1 MQTMSSLP
9 RIRARLVPFACA
21 LTAIPLASLHAQER
35 PDTTALAPVIVTAVR
50 VPTAATVSD
59 AATTVITGAELRA
72 RGAVTLVDAL
82 RTVPGIM
89 LGQAAGPGSQASL
102 FLRGGNSNF
111 AKVLID
117 GVAVNAPG
125 GALDIS
131 TLTTDNIDRIEILRG
146 PASMQYGSDAMTG
159 VVQVFTRREPGS
171 TLTASV
177 ADRDRQ
183 YDLSAGTAASR
194 QLGGSARLRTALGG
208 GLHRGN
214 GFLPFNNAHRNA
226 TGSALAAVAGAHGE
240 ATVNAAWGDA
250 RYHYPTTGGGTPTDS
265 NAFTGSSRLTLGAT
279 GTWHATERLAARAQ
293 LARAD
298 TRALSD
304 DQPDAPGDTLGF
316 YSRSHGRAVRQSAN
330 LQLVAAL
337 PATVTT
343 LLGAAVE
350 GQRMQSRGWSR
361 FQSYPADAST
371 FDEARTNRAVYAQL
385 SAGRSRLAGDVG
397 ARRERLANG
406 RMVNTGRIALAS
418 AIVPGTIVRAS
429 LGTAFKEPAF
439 DEMFNGPF
447 SVGARDL
454 RPERSRSREIGA
466 ESRFAAGRVILG
478 ATIFDQRFS
487 DLVQYRIVDHSVDP
501 LTPDYYN
508 VVAARSHGV
517 ELEGRLA
524 PTAALALHGSWS
536 FLNTEVTNEGNGGF
550 GAVANGKPLLR
561 RPRRIAAADGIL
573 RTRRATLSATVDRIG
588 ARDDYDYGFPG
599 GRVRLAPYTLVGAA
613 AEVPVVRP
621 SRAGWALALTAR
633 GENLTNRS
641 YQNVFG
647 FATPGRVLFIGLRLH
662 GGQWG
667 QSR

>member
-1 MQTMSSLP
+1 MHSMRPLLRTSP
-9 RIRARLVPFACA
+9 RALCCA
-21 LTAIPLASLHAQER
+21 IAVAAPLALAQAQDR
-35 PDTTALAPVIVTAVR
+35 PDTTALSPVIVTAVR

-59 AATTVITGAELRA
+59 AATTVVTGAELRA
-72 RGAVTLVDAL
+72 HGAVTLVDAL

-102 FLRGGNSNF
+102 FMRGGNSNF

-117 GVAVNAPG
+117 GVPVNAPG

-131 TLTTDNIDRIEILRG
+131 TLTTDNIDRIEVLRG

-159 VVQVFTRREPGS
+159 VVQIFTRREPGTS
-171 TLTASV
+171 ASASV

-194 QLGGSARLRTALGG
+194 QLGGSARLRAALGG

-214 GFLPFNNAHRNA
+214 GFLPFNNGYRNA
-226 TGSALAAVAGAHGE
+226 TGNVLAAIAGARGD
-240 ATVNAAWGDA
+240 ATLNAAWGDA

-279 GTWHATERLAARAQ
+279 GLWHLGERLAARAQ

-298 TRALSD
+298 TRAISD
-304 DQPDAPGDTLGF
+304 DQPDGPGDTLGF
-316 YSRSHGRAVRQSAN
+316 YSRSHGRAMRESAN
-330 LQLVAAL
+330 LQLVATL
-337 PATVTT
+337 PAAITT
-343 LLGAAVE
+343 LIGGGIE

-361 FQSYPADAST
+361 FQSYPASASS
-371 FDEARTNRAVYAQL
+371 FDEARTNRALYAQL
-385 SAGRSRLAGDVG
+385 SAGRARLAGDVG

-406 RMVNTGRIALAS
+406 RMVNTGRIGVAS
-418 AIVPGTIVRAS
+418 ELLPGTIVRAS

-466 ESRFAAGRVILG
+466 ESRFAAGRITLG
-478 ATIFDQRFS
+478 ATVFAQRFS
-487 DLVQYRIVDHSVDP
+487 DLVQYRIVDHSVEP

-508 VVAARSHGV
+508 VVAARSRGV

-524 PTAALALHGSWS
+524 PIAPLALHGSWS
-536 FLNTEVTNEGNGGF
+536 LLNTEVTDEGNGGF

-561 RPRRIAAADGIL
+561 RPRRIATADGIL
-573 RTRRATLSATVDRIG
+573 RTRRATLSAKVDRVG
-588 ARDDYDYGFPG
+588 GRDDYDYSYPG
-599 GRVRLAPYTLVGAA
+599 GRVRLAPYTILAAA
-613 AEVPVVRP
+613 AELPLVIPRGE
-621 SRAGWALALTAR
+621 GWSLALTAR

-647 FATPGRVLFIGLRLH
+647 FATPGRVVFIGLRLH
-662 GGQWG
+662 D
-667 QSR
+667 

>member
-1 MQTMSSLP
+1 MLP
-9 RIRARLVPFACA
+9 LIRTSARLLSGAAVLASA
-21 LTAIPLASLHAQER
+21 PLASLRAQDR
-35 PDTTALAPVIVTAVR
+35 PDTTALSPVIVTAVR

-72 RGAVTLVDAL
+72 HGAVTLVDAL

-111 AKVLID
+111 AKVLVD
-117 GVAVNAPG
+117 GVPVNTPG
-125 GALDIS
+125 GALDLS
-131 TLTTDNIDRIEILRG
+131 TLTTDNVERIEILRG

-159 VVQVFTRREPGS
+159 VIQVFTRREPGTS
-171 TLTASV
+171 VTASV

-183 YDLSAGTAASR
+183 YDLSAGTAVSR
-194 QLGGSARLRTALGG
+194 QLGGSARLRASLGG
-208 GLHRGN
+208 GLHRGD

-226 TGSALAAVAGAHGE
+226 TGTATAAIAGARGE
-240 ATVNAAWGDA
+240 GTLHAAWGDA

-265 NAFTGSSRLTLGAT
+265 NAFTGSSRVTLGAT
-279 GTWHATERLAARAQ
+279 GLWHAGERLTARAQ

-298 TRALSD
+298 SRAISD

-316 YSRSHGRAVRQSAN
+316 YSRSHGRAMRQGAN
-330 LQLVAAL
+330 LQLVATL
-337 PATVTT
+337 PATITT
-343 LLGAAVE
+343 LAGAAIE

-361 FQSYPADAST
+361 FQRYPAEAST
-371 FDEARTNRAVYAQL
+371 FDESRTNRSLYAQV
-385 SAGRSRLAGDVG
+385 SAGRARFTGDAG

-406 RMVNTGRIALAS
+406 RIVNTGRIALAS
-418 AIVPGTIVRAS
+418 EILSGTIVRAS

-466 ESRFAAGRVILG
+466 ESRLAAGRVTLG
-478 ATIFDQRFS
+478 ATVFDQRFT

-508 VVAARSHGV
+508 VVAARSHGW
-517 ELEGRLA
+517 ELEGRVA
-524 PTAALALHGSWS
+524 PMAALALHGSYS
-536 FLNTEVTNEGNGGF
+536 LLSTEVTSEGNGGF

-573 RTRRATLSATVDRIG
+573 RTRRATLSAKVDRIG

-613 AEVPVVRP
+613 AELPLVTQRGE
-621 SRAGWALALTAR
+621 GWGLAAIAR
-633 GENLTNRS
+633 GENLTNRA

-662 GGQWG
+662 D
-667 QSR
+667 

>member
-1 MQTMSSLP
+1 MPALIP
-9 RIRARLVPFACA
+9 RSTRL
-21 LTAIPLASLHAQER
+21 LASAVVVLLAPSASLRAQDS
-35 PDTTALAPVIVTAVR
+35 PDTTALSPVIVTAVR
-50 VPTAATVSD
+50 VPTAATVSN
-59 AATTVITGAELRA
+59 ASTTVVTGAELRA
-72 RGAVTLVDAL
+72 HGAVTLVDAL

-111 AKVLID
+111 AKVLVD
-117 GVAVNAPG
+117 GVPLNTPG
-125 GALDIS
+125 GALDIA

-159 VVQVFTRREPGS
+159 VVQVFTRREPG
-171 TLTASV
+171 TNVAASV

-183 YDLSAGTAASR
+183 YDLSAGTATSR
-194 QLGGSARLRTALGG
+194 QIGGSARLRTSLGG
-208 GLHRGN
+208 GVHRGN
-214 GFLPFNNAHRNA
+214 GFLPFNNQHRNA
-226 TGSALAAVAGAHGE
+226 TGNALAAIAGARGE
-240 ATVNAAWGDA
+240 ATLTAAWGDA

-265 NAFTGSSRLTLGAT
+265 NAFTGSSRLTSGAT
-279 GTWHATERLAARAQ
+279 GTWHMSERLTARAQ

-298 TRALSD
+298 TRSISD
-304 DQPDAPGDTLGF
+304 DQPDGPGDTLGF
-316 YSRSHGRAVRQSAN
+316 YSRSHGRAMRESAN
-330 LQLVAAL
+330 FQLAATL
-337 PATVTT
+337 PATITT
-343 LLGAAVE
+343 LIGAAVE

-361 FQSYPADAST
+361 FQRYPAQGSS
-371 FDEARTNRAVYAQL
+371 FDETRTNRAVYAQL
-385 SAGRSRLAGDVG
+385 SAGRAHLTGDVG

-418 AIVPGTIVRAS
+418 EVVPGTVIRAS

-466 ESRFAAGRVILG
+466 ESRFAAGRVMLG
-478 ATIFDQRFS
+478 ATLFDQRFS
-487 DLVQYRIVDHSVDP
+487 DLVQYRIIDHSVDP

-508 VVAARSHGV
+508 IVAARSHGL

-524 PTAALALHGSWS
+524 PVAPLAVHGSWS
-536 FLNTEVTNEGNGGF
+536 FLATEVTNEGNGGF
-550 GAVANGKPLLR
+550 GAIANGKPLLR
-561 RPRRIAAADGIL
+561 RPRRIAAADAIL
-573 RTRRATLSATVDRIG
+573 TTRRATLSTRVDRIG

-599 GRVRLAPYTLVGAA
+599 GRVRLAPYTLVAAA
-613 AEVPVVRP
+613 AELP
-621 SRAGWALALTAR
+621 LARSHGDSWGISLTAR

-647 FATPGRVLFIGLRLH
+647 FATPGRVLFLGLRLH
-662 GGQWG
+662 D
-667 QSR
+667 

>member
-1 MQTMSSLP
+1 MHSMPPL
-9 RIRARLVPFACA
+9 IRHSARAFSCA
-21 LTAIPLASLHAQER
+21 IILAGAPLATLRAQDR
-35 PDTTALAPVIVTAVR
+35 PDTTALSPVIVTAVR

-59 AATTVITGAELRA
+59 ASTTVITGAELRA
-72 RGAVTLVDAL
+72 HGAVTLVDAL

-117 GVAVNAPG
+117 GVPVNAPG

-131 TLTTDNIDRIEILRG
+131 TLTTDNIDRIEVLRG

-159 VVQVFTRREPGS
+159 VVQVFTRRDPGS
-171 TLTASV
+171 SVTASV

-183 YDLSAGTAASR
+183 YDVSAGTAIGR
-194 QLGGSARLRTALGG
+194 QLGGSARLRASLGG

-214 GFLPFNNAHRNA
+214 GFLPFNNGHRNA
-226 TGSALAAVAGAHGE
+226 TGNALAAIAGARGE
-240 ATVNAAWGDA
+240 ATLNAAWGDA
-250 RYHYPTTGGGTPTDS
+250 RYHYPTTGGGTATDS

-279 GTWHATERLAARAQ
+279 GLWHASERLAARVQ

-298 TRALSD
+298 TRAISD
-304 DQPDAPGDTLGF
+304 DQPDGPGDTLGF
-316 YSRSHGRAVRQSAN
+316 YSRSHGRAMRASAN
-330 LQLVAAL
+330 LQLVATL

-343 LLGAAVE
+343 MLGTAVE

-361 FQSYPADAST
+361 FQGYPSEVSS
-371 FDEARTNRAVYAQL
+371 FDEARTNRAAYAQV
-385 SAGRSRLAGDVG
+385 SAGRTRFAGDVG

-418 AIVPGTIVRAS
+418 EIVPATIIRAS

-454 RPERSRSREIGA
+454 RPERSRSRELGA
-466 ESRFAAGRVILG
+466 ESRFTGGRVTLG
-478 ATIFDQRFS
+478 ATVFDQRFS

-508 VVAARSHGV
+508 VVAARSKGW
-517 ELEGRLA
+517 ELEARMA
-524 PTAALALHGSWS
+524 PIAALALHGSWS
-536 FLNTEVTNEGNGGF
+536 LLRTEVTNEGNGGF

-561 RPRRIAAADGIL
+561 RPRRLAAADAIF
-573 RTRRATLSATVDRIG
+573 RMRRATLSAKVDRIG
-588 ARDDYDYGFPG
+588 ARDDYDYGYPG
-599 GRVRLAPYTLVGAA
+599 GRVRLAPYTLVAAA
-613 AEVPVVRP
+613 AELPVVRQA
-621 SRAGWALALTAR
+621 SEGWGLALTAR

-647 FATPGRVLFIGLRLH
+647 FATPGRVLFLGLRLE
-662 GGQWG
+662 G
-667 QSR
+667 RARD